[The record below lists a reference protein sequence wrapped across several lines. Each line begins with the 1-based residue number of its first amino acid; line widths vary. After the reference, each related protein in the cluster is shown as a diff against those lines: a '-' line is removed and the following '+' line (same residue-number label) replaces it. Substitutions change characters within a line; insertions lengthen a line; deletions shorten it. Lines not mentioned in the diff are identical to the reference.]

1 MPGEEEIRGAGFEPS
16 KRVSQRITPDLHNGF
31 TERPTQRGPFSFFV
45 AKIETQAHKPAA
57 GRAARVFVLLAC
69 ASIKLCLR
77 VARRKQTNT
86 MSTNMKAL
94 RKMQP
99 ARGLSMEPAQVP
111 VIGPADVLVRVKA
124 ASICGTDLHIYGW
137 DRWSQGRIKPPV
149 TLGHEFCGVIERI
162 GDEVAAL
169 ALKPGDFVS
178 AEMHVNCGHCHQCR
192 VGEAHICPNVKIIGI
207 DQDGA
212 FADFVRIPAANII
225 KLDPGIPEHYGAIL
239 DPLGN
244 AVHTVL
250 AGAIAGQSV
259 LVTGCGP
266 IGLMSIVVA
275 KACGSSAVFATE
287 TNEHRRAMARR
298 MGADVVINPV
308 AEDAVKKILGETDG
322 TGVDVL
328 LEMSG
333 NPTAIQQGFK
343 ALRAGGRASLLGI
356 PTESVPLDLV
366 NDVIFKGATVQG
378 IYGRRMYGTWV
389 QMTALLKAG
398 RLNLDPLFDERIS
411 LEKFEDAFRK
421 LQSGLAGKILLYPN
435 GLQH

>member
-1 MPGEEEIRGAGFEPS
+1 MP
-16 KRVSQRITPDLHNGF
+16 VSRTKSGQMN
-31 TERPTQRGPFSFFV
+31 
-45 AKIETQAHKPAA
+45 
-57 GRAARVFVLLAC
+57 
-69 ASIKLCLR
+69 
-77 VARRKQTNT
+77 
-86 MSTNMKAL
+86 AL
-94 RKMQP
+94 RKMKAGP
-99 ARGLSMEPAQVP
+99 GLTLELASVP
-111 VIGPADVLVRVKA
+111 TIGPTDVLVRVTA

-149 TLGHEFCGVIERI
+149 TLGHEFCGVVEKA
-162 GDEVAAL
+162 GEEVTAV
-169 ALKPGDFVS
+169 KPGDVVS
-178 AEMHVNCGHCHQCR
+178 AEMHVNCGHCRQCR
-192 VGEAHICPNVKIIGI
+192 IGEAHICQNLKIIGI

-212 FADFVRIPAANII
+212 FAEFVKIPASNIW
-225 KLDPGIPEHYGAIL
+225 KLDPSIPEHYGAIL

-250 AGAIAGQSV
+250 AGPIAGMTA

-266 IGLMSIVVA
+266 IGLMSIAVA
-275 KACGSSAVFATE
+275 KACGSSTVFATE
-287 TNEHRRAMARR
+287 TNEQRRAMATK
-298 MGADVVINPV
+298 MGADVVINPAKEDVV
-308 AEDAVKKILGETDG
+308 ARIFGETDG

-398 RLNLDPLFDERIS
+398 RLNLEPLFGEKAS
-411 LEKFEDAFRK
+411 LEKFEGAFAMLRA
-421 LQSGLAGKILLYPN
+421 GLAGKILLYPD
-435 GLQH
+435 GVPR

>member
-1 MPGEEEIRGAGFEPS
+1 M
-16 KRVSQRITPDLHNGF
+16 T
-31 TERPTQRGPFSFFV
+31 TT
-45 AKIETQAHKPAA
+45 
-57 GRAARVFVLLAC
+57 
-69 ASIKLCLR
+69 
-77 VARRKQTNT
+77 
-86 MSTNMKAL
+86 MKAL

-99 ARGLSMEPAQVP
+99 ARGLSMETAQMP
-111 VIGPADVLVRVKA
+111 TMGPTDVLVRVKT

-137 DRWSQGRIKPPV
+137 DRWSQGRVKPPV
-149 TLGHEFCGVIERI
+149 TLGHEFCGVIEKV
-162 GDEVAAL
+162 GDEVT
-169 ALKPGDFVS
+169 ALKAGDFVS

-192 VGEAHICPNVKIIGI
+192 VGEAHICPNVRIIGI

-212 FADFVRIPAANII
+212 FAELVKIPASNIV
-225 KLDPGIPEHYGAIL
+225 KLDPAIPERYGAIL

-250 AGAIAGQSV
+250 AGAIAGQTV

-266 IGLMSIVVA
+266 IGLMSIAVA
-275 KACGSSAVFATE
+275 QACGSSTVFATE
-287 TNEHRRAMARR
+287 TNEHRRGMAKK
-298 MGADVVINPV
+298 MGADVVINPA
-308 AEDAVKKILGETDG
+308 AEDAPAKILSETDK

-356 PTESVPLDLV
+356 PTENVPLDLV

-378 IYGRRMYGTWV
+378 IYGRRMYETWV

-398 RLNLDPLFDERIS
+398 RLNLEPLFGQQAP
-411 LEKFEDAFRK
+411 LEKFEGAFAK
-421 LQSGLAGKILLYPN
+421 LQEGLPGKILLYPN
-435 GLQH
+435 GVQR

>member
-1 MPGEEEIRGAGFEPS
+1 MP
-16 KRVSQRITPDLHNGF
+16 
-31 TERPTQRGPFSFFV
+31 
-45 AKIETQAHKPAA
+45 
-57 GRAARVFVLLAC
+57 
-69 ASIKLCLR
+69 
-77 VARRKQTNT
+77 
-86 MSTNMKAL
+86 STMKAL
-94 RKMQP
+94 RKMQA
-99 ARGLSMEPAQVP
+99 ARGLSFENAPVP
-111 VIGPADVLVRVKA
+111 SIGPTDVLVRVRT

-149 TLGHEFCGVIERI
+149 TLGHEFCGVVERA
-162 GDEVAAL
+162 GEEVTVV
-169 ALKPGDFVS
+169 KPGDFVS

-192 VGEAHICPNVKIIGI
+192 LGEAHICQNLRIIGI

-212 FADFVRIPAANII
+212 FAEFVKIPASNIW
-225 KLDPGIPEHYGAIL
+225 KLDPAIPEHYGAIL

-250 AGAIAGQSV
+250 AGPIAGQTV

-266 IGLMSIVVA
+266 IGLMSIAVA
-275 KACGSSAVFATE
+275 KACGSSTVFATE
-287 TNEHRRAMARR
+287 TNEQRRAMAKK
-298 MGADVVINPV
+298 MGADVVVNPAETDSV
-308 AEDAVKKILGETDG
+308 ARIKGETGG

-333 NPTAIQQGFK
+333 NPAAIQQGFQ

-356 PTESVPLDLV
+356 PTEAVPLDLV

-398 RLNLDPLFDERIS
+398 RLNLEPLFGERTS
-411 LEKFEDAFRK
+411 MEKFENAFAL
-421 LQSGLAGKILLYPN
+421 LQGGLAGKILMYPD
-435 GLQH
+435 GVRV

>member
-1 MPGEEEIRGAGFEPS
+1 MPS
-16 KRVSQRITPDLHNGF
+16 
-31 TERPTQRGPFSFFV
+31 
-45 AKIETQAHKPAA
+45 
-57 GRAARVFVLLAC
+57 
-69 ASIKLCLR
+69 
-77 VARRKQTNT
+77 T
-86 MSTNMKAL
+86 MQAL
-94 RKMQP
+94 RKMHP
-99 ARGLSMEPAQVP
+99 TRGLSLEPATIP
-111 VIGPADVLVRVKA
+111 TIGPTDVLVRVRA

-137 DRWSQGRIKPPV
+137 DRWSQSRIKPPV
-149 TLGHEFCGVIERI
+149 TLGHEFCGVVESV
-162 GDEVAAL
+162 GSEVE

-212 FADFVRIPAANII
+212 FAELVKIPASNII
-225 KLDPGIPEHYGAIL
+225 KLDASIPEHYGAIL

-250 AGAIAGQSV
+250 AGPIAGQTV

-275 KACGSSAVFATE
+275 KACGSSTVFATE
-287 TNEHRRAMARR
+287 TNEHRRAMAKK
-298 MGADVVINPV
+298 MGADVVINPA
-308 AEDAVKKILGETDG
+308 AEDAVKRILGETDG

-328 LEMSG
+328 LELSG

-356 PTESVPLDLV
+356 PTENVPLDLV

-378 IYGRRMYGTWV
+378 IYGRRMYDTWE

-398 RLNLDPLFDERIS
+398 RLNLEPLFGDRIG
-411 LEKFEDAFRK
+411 LEKFEDAFAK

-435 GLQH
+435 GLR